1 MSETYDPDE
10 RFTVPE
16 GTEPDEMLRRLL
28 GVEETSDADDP
39 EDEPEPE

>member
-16 GTEPDEMLRRLL
+16 GTEPDDVFRRLL
-28 GVEETSDADDP
+28 GVESDDEDPGP